1 MPKVIDANILLQF
14 LTDDDPDKTAACETL
29 LLMVETGKEKVFL
42 PDLVIAEI
50 VWTLEKFYKVEKK
63 RIKELLTTVFA
74 AEGLICPDKGRVLSA
89 LAIYAA
95 KNIGWTDAF
104 VAVQMIENRQPEIY
118 SYNSDFDQLP
128 EIIRLEP

>member
-1 MPKVIDANILLQF
+1 MPKVIDANILLKF
-14 LTDDDPDKTAACETL
+14 LSDDDPDKTAACETL
-29 LLMVETGKEKVFL
+29 LLMVEKGKEKVFL

-74 AEGLICPDKGRVLSA
+74 AEGLICPDKGRLLSA

-95 KNIGWTDAF
+95 KNIDWTDAF

-118 SYNSDFDQLP
+118 SYNSGFDQLP